1 MAKKIIVLALALL
14 FGACSA
20 PAESVDCP
28 DAAAML
34 QPDAAQQEV
43 SVPDGPVLVE
53 IVTPDA
59 SLQPDL
65 VSEDAAFVPDTPVV
79 MDVVEPDATPDA
91 DVFAVDATPD
101 VSAVDVGADASPD
114 ASVSADVPT
123 APPGSRIYRSR
134 DGRGDFW
141 FCGEYPGYPAAQ
153 YGYRGCCT
161 NGRWSRPE
169 DHGRPAGGVYAG
181 TYVRSSSS
189 ETVYYIMNRMSDGA
203 LVRVRMP
210 TSKVFLSQSSGP
222 LFVKGALLLEDPA
235 ICSDVWEADE
245 AALGALPEAG
255 TALFVAGTVFTSRLG
270 DRYRY
275 IAGPNRTLH
284 PIRFNGGFT
293 GMGLDAWTSPRLHV
307 LPQPVFDLYVIG
319 APVNVMSSED
329 PRVVLSR
336 YTSME
341 RLIDLF
347 P

>member
-1 MAKKIIVLALALL
+1 MGKLIVLAATFVSLL
-14 FGACSA
+14 VACSA

-28 DAAAML
+28 ALDAA
-34 QPDAAQQEV
+34 QQSDAAQQEV
-43 SVPDGPVLVE
+43 AVPDAPVLVE

-59 SLQPDL
+59 SLQPDV
-65 VSEDAAFVPDTPVV
+65 VSDDAAFVPDTPVV
-79 MDVVEPDATPDA
+79 IDADVVEPDAPAA
-91 DVFAVDATPD
+91 DVSAVDATPD
-101 VSAVDVGADASPD
+101 VSVDVADAARDVPV
-114 ASVSADVPT
+114 ASDVPT

-169 DHGRPAGGVYAG
+169 DFGRAPGIYAG
-181 TYVRSSSS
+181 TYVRSLAA
-189 ETVYYIMNRMSDGA
+189 ETVYYIMEQRGT

-210 TSKVFLSQSSGP
+210 TSKVLLSHWSHPATVEGS
-222 LFVKGALLLEDPA
+222 LLLDDPA
-235 ICSDVWEADE
+235 GCAGVEEADE
-245 AALGALPEAG
+245 AMLNALPEAG
-255 TALFVAGTVFTSRLG
+255 TALFKAGTTFTGRLG

-275 IAGPNRTLH
+275 VAGTNRTLH
-284 PIRFNGGFT
+284 PIRFDGGFT
-293 GMGLDAWTSPRLHV
+293 GMGLDAWTGFQLNY
-307 LPQPVFDLYVIG
+307 LPSSVFELYAIG
-319 APVNVMSSED
+319 APVDVMSTDD
-329 PRVVLSR
+329 PRAVLSR